1 VLGLQQQHKVI
12 QRLQLQIL
20 VSITVRLH
28 TITIEPLVLQELI
41 VQDTGQLVLDEVKH
55 ST

>member
-12 QRLQLQIL
+12 QRLLLQIL
-20 VSITVRLH
+20 VSITVLLH
-28 TITIEPLVLQELI
+28 TITTELLVLQEWL
-41 VQDTGQLVLDEVKH
+41 VQDTGQLVLDEVRL